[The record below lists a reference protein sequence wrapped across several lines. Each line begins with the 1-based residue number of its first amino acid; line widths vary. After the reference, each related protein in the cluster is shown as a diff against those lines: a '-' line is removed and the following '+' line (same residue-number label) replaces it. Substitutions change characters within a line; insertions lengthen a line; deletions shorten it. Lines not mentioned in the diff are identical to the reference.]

1 MVTGGSP
8 GPSGRS
14 PRAAEGLCMRTGD
27 AGDLQKSSGRVV
39 CSQKQPG
46 AKAQPWGELDI
57 TLLPSFITG
66 EWEAG
71 EESLKSH
78 VEKKGQ
84 LEDELFFDPELSLW
98 ATLSICLKPV
108 VKFSMPQFPLL
119 SLI

>member
-14 PRAAEGLCMRTGD
+14 PRTAEGLCMRTGD

-46 AKAQPWGELDI
+46 AKGQPWGELDI
-57 TLLPSFITG
+57 TLPPSLITG
-66 EWEAG
+66 EWEVG

-78 VEKKGQ
+78 VEKKRQ
-84 LEDELFFDPELSLW
+84 LEDELFFDPELPLH
-98 ATLSICLKPV
+98 LLKACC
-108 VKFSMPQFPLL
+108 
-119 SLI
+119 